1 MALAAADQL
10 QMKKENN
17 SELSV
22 SNDHRE
28 WVVNKNTTKNLKDV
42 PMGFCG
48 QGTTPM
54 VIIS

>member
-28 WVVNKNTTKNLKDV
+28 WGSPRRSHGRRRVVNKKQN
-42 PMGFCG
+42 
-48 QGTTPM
+48 
-54 VIIS
+54 